1 MELKVKKIDMCSDK
15 YVVLLNETDAKE
27 LSVHSE
33 DRIKIKYKGEEQISI
48 VITSKN
54 MVGQGFIGVPPLLFE
69 ELSLEEGKEI
79 SVIPSSKPRSIGYI
93 KKKINGKK
101 LTKDEIY
108 TLIHDITNDALSDI
122 ELSSYITAVY
132 IRGCDLDET
141 EWMTRA
147 MVDTGDEIHFDD
159 RIFDVHSIG
168 GVPGNKYALLTV
180 PIVAAQG
187 LKIPKTSTRAIS
199 SAAGTA
205 DVMDVLTNVELDVSK
220 IKMMLD
226 KIGGVLAWGGS
237 VNLAPA
243 DDKIV
248 KVEKPMGLDPHYQVL
263 ASVLAKK
270 KATGVTSLVI
280 DLPIGE
286 GTKILDEEM
295 VGTYARDFIELGKR
309 LGINVEC
316 VVTYGG
322 QPVGRAIGPALE
334 AKEGMMA
341 LEGKWVSRS
350 LIDKATKLAG
360 IILEMGGVAKR
371 NEGTKLALETLKSG
385 EALKKFLEIID
396 MQGSEG
402 ITKSDDIP
410 LGKYTSDII
419 SRESGYIQGI
429 SNSSLVKIAKAAGAP
444 KNKGA
449 GIWLYKKNGHQVEK
463 DEKIFTIYADSKL
476 KLDYAV
482 KLANQ
487 LKPIKIVGMVLDRIP
502 SYH

>member
-1 MELKVKKIDMCSDK
+1 MELKVKKIDILSGK
-15 YVVLLNETDAKE
+15 YVVVLNETDAKE
-27 LSVHSE
+27 LSVNLE
-33 DRIKIKYKGEEQISI
+33 DRIKIKYKGKEQTCIVNTCKSMIAQGVIGIQSSI
-48 VITSKN
+48 ID
-54 MVGQGFIGVPPLLFE
+54 
-69 ELSLEEGKEI
+69 ELSLKEREEV
-79 SVIPSSKPRSIGYI
+79 SVTPSSKPKSIGYI
-93 KKKINGKK
+93 KKKIDGRK
-101 LTKDEIY
+101 LSKDEIN
-108 TLIHDITNDALSDI
+108 TIIQNITNDELSDI
-122 ELSSYITAVY
+122 ELSSYITAIY
-132 IRGCDLDET
+132 IQGCDLDET

-147 MVDTGDEIHFDD
+147 MVDTGDEMHFDD

-168 GVPGNKYALLTV
+168 GVPGNKYAMLTV
-180 PIVAAQG
+180 PIVAVQG

-205 DVMDVLTNVELDVSK
+205 DVMEVLTNVELDVPK
-220 IKMMLD
+220 IKTILD
-226 KIGGVLAWGGS
+226 KIGGILAWGGS

-248 KVEKPMGLDPHYQVL
+248 KVERPMGLDPHYQVL

-286 GTKILDEEM
+286 GTKIHDEEM
-295 VGTYARDFIELGKR
+295 VGRYARDFIELGKR

-371 NEGTKLALETLKSG
+371 NEGTKLAMQTLKSG

-396 MQGSEG
+396 MQGGKG

-410 LGKYTSDII
+410 LGKYTYDII

-482 KLANQ
+482 KLATH
-487 LKPIKIVGMVLDRIP
+487 LKPI
-502 SYH
+502 